1 MSTHASA
8 SRTIALAQFV
18 TSATPTDLPE
28 PIRIKAARHALDTLA
43 CGVAGAASQEA
54 QSTLDLI
61 LATEQRG
68 DVPVWGTSEGLSVRS
83 ATLVNAIACHAF
95 ELDDTGGCD
104 HSGAVVLPAALAATA
119 LAEHPVSGEEFLLAV
134 VLGYDVGRR
143 VLEACGGY
151 EPHNEAG
158 WHSTATCGTF
168 GAAVAAARILR
179 LDETRVAHALGH
191 AASFSGGLWAFIHDG
206 SQTKRIH
213 AGRASEGGVLAA
225 LLARAGVSG
234 PSAVFEDV
242 WGGFLTTF
250 APKTAR
256 PDALTLGHG
265 ESWRLERV
273 SLKPYASC
281 RGTHSSIDALGLLL
295 DRNGSAKDE
304 VERIEVRLSP
314 FLSDMCGGRDVATL
328 PFAQMSLP
336 YALAARLALGQA
348 GLSAYAADE
357 RDNPRLRTVME
368 RVSLV
373 VDPTIAAN
381 EEPFVRIVTRDGRT
395 DEARVPKALGSPAN
409 PVTDDAYLAKI
420 RSLSGMALDGV
431 RTERL
436 IEGVLGLWGQEDVRW
451 LNHALLSDRP
461 RPPLFR

>member
-1 MSTHASA
+1 
-8 SRTIALAQFV
+8 
-18 TSATPTDLPE
+18 
-28 PIRIKAARHALDTLA
+28 
-43 CGVAGAASQEA
+43 
-54 QSTLDLI
+54 
-61 LATEQRG
+61 
-68 DVPVWGTSEGLSVRS
+68 
-83 ATLVNAIACHAF
+83 
-95 ELDDTGGCD
+95 
-104 HSGAVVLPAALAATA
+104 
-119 LAEHPVSGEEFLLAV
+119 
-134 VLGYDVGRR
+134 
-143 VLEACGGY
+143 
-151 EPHNEAG
+151 
-158 WHSTATCGTF
+158 
-168 GAAVAAARILR
+168 
-179 LDETRVAHALGH
+179 
-191 AASFSGGLWAFIHDG
+191 LWAFIHDG

-250 APKTAR
+250 APKSAR
-256 PDALTLGHG
+256 PDALTLGLG

-295 DRNGSAKDE
+295 DRNGSAEVD

-348 GLSAYAADE
+348 GLSAYAANE

-368 RVSLV
+368 RVSLI

-409 PVTDDAYLAKI
+409 PVTEDAYLAKI

-436 IEGVLGLWGQEDVRW
+436 IKGVLGLWGQDDIRW
-451 LNHALLSDRP
+451 LNRILLSDRP
-461 RPPLFR
+461 RPPIFQ